1 MTVLVAIGKQGRPGQ
16 VVETAHDLAAA
27 HDERLDALHVV
38 PSEDFEEHREAVA
51 DLPGAGDYS
60 FTHEED
66 SAASFAEG
74 FVSDT
79 VGDPRVEVAGIGRV
93 GDPVEQTL
101 AVVEE
106 TDPRY
111 LVIGGRR
118 RSPTGKAVFGD
129 RTQSVLLGSPV
140 PVLTVMHDE

>member
-1 MTVLVAIGKQGRPGQ
+1 MTVLVAIGKQGRPGE

-27 HDERLDALHVV
+27 HGEEIDALHVV
-38 PSEDFEEHREAVA
+38 PSEDFEEHRKAVA
-51 DLPGAGDYS
+51 DLPGTDYS

-66 SAASFAEG
+66 GAAAFARE
-74 FVSDT
+74 FVADT
-79 VGDPRVEVAGIGRV
+79 VDEPRVDVAGIGRV

-129 RTQSVLLGSPV
+129 RTQSILLGSPV

>member
-1 MTVLVAIGKQGRPGQ
+1 MTVLVAVGEQGRPDT

-38 PSEDFEEHREAVA
+38 PPEDFEAHREAVA
-51 DLPGAGDYS
+51 DLPGGDYA
-60 FTHEED
+60 FAKEED
-66 SAASFAEG
+66 GAASFAEE

-111 LVIGGRR
+111 LVVGGRR
-118 RSPTGKAVFGD
+118 RSPAGKAVFGD
-129 RTQSVLLGSPV
+129 RAQSILLGSPV
-140 PVLTVMHDE
+140 PVLTVMPDE